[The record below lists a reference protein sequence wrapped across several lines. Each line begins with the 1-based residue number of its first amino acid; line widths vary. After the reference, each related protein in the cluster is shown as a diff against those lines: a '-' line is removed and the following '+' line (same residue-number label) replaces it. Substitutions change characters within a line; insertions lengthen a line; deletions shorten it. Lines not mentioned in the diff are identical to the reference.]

1 MENLNINISRD
12 TILIAEDRG
21 EIMMMYKE
29 RIEDSYNKNLRTLL
43 AWDGT
48 EAVDLIR
55 ENHEKILLVVS
66 DGNLGD
72 GPDGIEVLDQA
83 LREQIPFILLH
94 SGEAEMVK
102 DAIDIVF
109 EAFDKGNEISIFF
122 ERFDQI
128 LERFKN

>member
-102 DAIDIVF
+102 DAIDIGF